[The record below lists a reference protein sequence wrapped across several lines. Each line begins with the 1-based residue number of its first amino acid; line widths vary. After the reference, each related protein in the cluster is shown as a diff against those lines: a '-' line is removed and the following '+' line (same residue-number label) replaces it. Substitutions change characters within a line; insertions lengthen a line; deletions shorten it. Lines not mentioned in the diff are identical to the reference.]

1 MPKDAHL
8 LSPMSQALLR
18 AARKSQVNKP
28 PPPHIEEDKELGEDE
43 DADADMESNFAVR
56 RWALVPRHLEGAEP
70 EYLAKRRKG
79 LPSVYGG
86 TVMPPG
92 GTGQMRK
99 TKVRK
104 TDTDGNTAVWDVL
117 VPEGQTVEGEIF
129 EGESFSTQVAPAPGT
144 IVEGVGVVNAEG
156 LVIAGDQMSTPAR
169 RRPPPPKR
177 KAKGPGR
184 GRRKRVGFVSISN
197 PGGVHSRRGGH
208 GAPIGPRA
216 RDGDSLKPGLVSDQG
231 TPQNADIE
239 IGEDS
244 VLQDGEEAGED
255 GSDDEEEGDD
265 GDDND
270 REEGELSPSPSLAN
284 LNSTKFSKSPI
295 PNPLAERGM
304 AHDPIPELTLTV
316 PQLPNNREPSSSPD
330 LPLAA
335 GQAFHS
341 GAPLIKIDPAQE
353 AIPAIPPTDFDDIP
367 ITGQILVEAAPSPQA
382 CSANAELPADHGTL
396 NGLAESIVPNSKPA
410 EPDPEMES
418 DLFPDGEE
426 DLLGSLERSLDRA
439 DDMG

>member
-18 AARKSQVNKP
+18 AARMGQVYKP
-28 PPPHIEEDKELGEDE
+28 PPAQIEEDKELGEDE
-43 DADADMESNFAVR
+43 DVDADVESTFAVR
-56 RWALVPRHLEGAEP
+56 RWALVPRHLEGTEP

-86 TVMPPG
+86 TVMPQG
-92 GTGQMRK
+92 GTIQMRK
-99 TKVRK
+99 TKVKK

-117 VPEGQTVEGEIF
+117 VPEGQTVEGEIL
-129 EGESFSTQVAPAPGT
+129 EGESFSTQAAPAPGT

-197 PGGVHSRRGGH
+197 PGGIHSRRGGH
-208 GAPIGPRA
+208 GAPMGPRL
-216 RDGDSLKPGLVSDQG
+216 RDGDSLKPGLVSDVG

-239 IGEDS
+239 MGEDS

-284 LNSTKFSKSPI
+284 LNPTKFSKSPI

-316 PQLPNNREPSSSPD
+316 PPHPINREPSSSPD

-335 GQAFHS
+335 GQAFHAGLS
-341 GAPLIKIDPAQE
+341 LIKIDPTQE
-353 AIPAIPPTDFDDIP
+353 AIPAPSPTDFDKIP
-367 ITGQILVEAAPSPQA
+367 NPGQILVEAAPSPHIS
-382 CSANAELPADHGTL
+382 SANAELPAGHGTL
-396 NGLAESIVPNSKPA
+396 SGLAESIVPKSKPA
-410 EPDPEMES
+410 EPNPDTQS
-418 DLFPDGEE
+418 HLFPDGEE

-439 DDMG
+439 DDMR